1 MKDVLHF
8 AHYLQRAESF
18 SNREQTF
25 CHYDHIKENNPL
37 KLTFC
42 IILGVAKKRKILRL
56 LSSQEATLGRLHSEL
71 LWAQQ
76 SKIEKFAVISKSNLW
91 NLKKQPSE
99 NNISQYFER
108 NEDRFW
114 TYATKNEDSRLTTA
128 NTRSNASTQKNK

>member
-1 MKDVLHF
+1 MFYILHTICNARKAF
-8 AHYLQRAESF
+8 RTE
-18 SNREQTF
+18 NKPF

-56 LSSQEATLGRLHSEL
+56 LSSQEATL
-71 LWAQQ
+71 
-76 SKIEKFAVISKSNLW
+76 EKFAVISKSNLW
-91 NLKKQPSE
+91 DLKKQPSE
-99 NNISQYFER
+99 NNISQDFER

-128 NTRSNASTQKNK
+128 NTRSKASTQKNK